1 MTATALV
8 LAAGKGTRM
17 RSALAK
23 VLHPLCGRPM
33 AGWVLEAC
41 REAGLST
48 AVVVGHQA
56 DAVRRGLG
64 DAHAYAL
71 QAEQNGTGHAVACAS
86 SVLPPSGVLVVLPG
100 DAPLIEG
107 DSLAALVEAHRKA
120 AALCTVLT
128 MQVDEPGAYGR
139 IVRGESG
146 QVQRIV
152 EAANA
157 SRAELALDEVNS
169 GIYAF
174 DAGWLLSQVIPQ
186 LKPHPPKGELYL
198 TDAIEQAAL
207 QGRLAAHVHPDP
219 DELMGVN
226 DKAMLAQAEA
236 RLRERIN
243 LAWMREGV
251 TMRDP
256 SSTYVDALV
265 ELGRDVVL
273 EPGVVLK
280 GRTTLEEG
288 VRVGAHSVL
297 SDTRV
302 REGAVIQPMSCAE
315 GADIGRDC
323 QVGPYARLRQGSVL
337 GAGVKVGNFVET
349 KKAVLHRGAKASHLA
364 YLGDC
369 EIGAEANIGAGTITC
384 NYDGWGKHKT
394 TVGERAF
401 IGSNSALVAP
411 VEIGA
416 DSIVGAGSTI
426 TSDVPRGDLS
436 IARGRQKNIGG
447 AARDIHARNKKR
459 AGK

>member
-17 RSALAK
+17 RSSRAK

-41 REAGLST
+41 REAGLAT

-56 DAVRRGLG
+56 QQVRASLG
-64 DAHAYAL
+64 SAHAYAL
-71 QAEQNGTGHAVACAS
+71 QSEQKGTGHAVACAS
-86 SVLPPSGVLVVLPG
+86 AVLEPSGVLVVLPG
-100 DAPLIEG
+100 DAPLIQSS
-107 DSLAALVEAHRKA
+107 SLAELVDAHRQA
-120 AALCTVLT
+120 GALCTVLT
-128 MQVDEPGAYGR
+128 MRVAEPGAYGR
-139 IVRGESG
+139 MVRGHHG
-146 QVQRIV
+146 QVERIV

-174 DAGWLLSQVIPQ
+174 DARWLLETVLPG

-207 QGRLAAHVHPDP
+207 EGRLAAHLHPDP

-236 RLRERIN
+236 RLRARIN

-251 TMRDP
+251 TLRDP
-256 SSTYVDALV
+256 ECTYIDAQV

-273 EPGVVLK
+273 GPGVVLQ

-288 VRVGAHSVL
+288 VQVGAHCVL
-297 SDTRV
+297 VDTRV
-302 REGAVIQPMSCAE
+302 RGGSVLKPMTCAE
-315 GADIGRDC
+315 GADIGADC
-323 QVGPYARLRQGSVL
+323 QVGPFARLRQGTVL

-349 KKAVLHRGAKASHLA
+349 KKAVLHRGAKASHLS

-384 NYDGWGKHKT
+384 NYDGWGKHT
-394 TVGERAF
+394 TRVGARAF

-411 VEIGA
+411 VSVGA

-426 TSDVPRGDLS
+426 TSDVAEGELS
-436 IARGRQKNIGG
+436 IARGRQKNISG